1 MKRKSG
7 GYVITSTLGEE
18 VKAFV
23 PNDLPPEPSI
33 EINQSTKELLEKAL
47 KQIELLNLASQMV
60 PNVEWFIY
68 GFVRKEAVVSSQI
81 EGTQA
86 TLIDLLSHEDEKIQ
100 TPDVKEVCNYLN
112 AIYLAIDEIKSKKG
126 IPLSLRLIKNMHKV
140 LMEGV
145 RGANKNPGEFRSSQN
160 WIGGTRPG
168 NARFV
173 PPPPKEMNSCLD
185 KLEKYLYAED
195 EIHPLIRSGIV
206 HAQFETIH
214 PFLDGNGRLGRLL
227 ITLLLQHWNL
237 LKSPLLYLSLYFKRY
252 RDEYYNKLNTVRID
266 GDWESW
272 IIYYLEGVITIANE
286 ATEAAK
292 KIFQIIER
300 DRKKIISFSKST
312 VPAIRLMEL
321 LPNHPVVEISKVT
334 SLLKVTKPTAIKAVS
349 QLTNL
354 EILIE
359 STARKRD
366 RKFMYKDYVD
376 VLNSETDLK
385 S

>member
-7 GYVITSTLGEE
+7 EYIITSTLGEE

-23 PNDLPPEPSI
+23 PSDLPPEPPI

-47 KQIELLNLASQMV
+47 KQIEILDLASQMV
-60 PNVEWFIY
+60 PNAEWFIY

-112 AIYLAIDEIKSKKG
+112 ALYLAIDEIKSKKG
-126 IPLSLRLIKNMHKV
+126 IPLSLRLVKNMHKI

-145 RGANKNPGEFRSSQN
+145 RGANKNPGEFRTSQN

-173 PPPPKEMNSCLD
+173 PPPPKEINSCLD
-185 KLEKYLYAED
+185 ELEKYLYAD
-195 EIHPLIRSGIV
+195 DKIHPLIRAGLV
-206 HAQFETIH
+206 HVQFETIH

-266 GDWESW
+266 GDWEGW
-272 IIYYLEGVITIANE
+272 ITYYLEGVIAI
-286 ATEAAK
+286 ATEATGAAK
-292 KIFQIIER
+292 KLFQIFER
-300 DRKKIISFSKST
+300 DRKKIVSFSKST

-321 LPNHPVVEISKVT
+321 LPNHPVVEISKVAF
-334 SLLKVTKPTAIKAVS
+334 LLKVTKPTAIKAVT
-349 QLTNL
+349 QLIDIGVL
-354 EILIE
+354 KE

-366 RKFMYKDYVD
+366 RKFVYKDYVD
-376 VLNSETDLK
+376 VLSSETELE
-385 S
+385 